1 MDPPLE
7 SIVEEG
13 KIRKCVSRIQDIFYR
28 HVYINISVTQLKLPL
43 TTNLQAFGGLI
54 VAAVIKYADNIL
66 KSFAAAM
73 SIVSSTIISAL
84 VFGFSISKLF
94 ACGCLLQ
101 LISIW
106 LYSRKDEN
114 TNNKKPPVHQTSEL
128 VLMRTDDS
136 RFVNGVSSEVE
147 NDVGI
152 QKRRGYSLLCRRS
165 AEPPQQ
171 RQEQLRQEQLRII

>member
-84 VFGFSISKLF
+84 VFGFSSFPIGFIREK
-94 ACGCLLQ
+94 
-101 LISIW
+101 
-106 LYSRKDEN
+106 
-114 TNNKKPPVHQTSEL
+114 
-128 VLMRTDDS
+128 MRTQ
-136 RFVNGVSSEVE
+136 
-147 NDVGI
+147 I
-152 QKRRGYSLLCRRS
+152 IRS
-165 AEPPQQ
+165 HQCIRPQN
-171 RQEQLRQEQLRII
+171 LF